1 MGISRRTVLISA
13 ACAGD
18 GAPIGWWHWSANW
31 SQSVNSHF
39 QWMQRYRT
47 AVGAWYSDRR
57 PAATPGNSTVRTAAW
72 AP

>member
-18 GAPIGWWHWSANW
+18 GAPMGGWWHWSANW
-31 SQSVNSHF
+31 SQSVKTHF

-47 AVGAWYSDRR
+47 AVGAWQSFDM
-57 PAATPGNSTVRTAAW
+57 A
-72 AP
+72 